1 LSLKKRRRLEIN
13 GAIKAMAAGGEDDET
28 GSERTCI
35 VTRKKSSPETMLRF
49 VRSPNGM
56 VVPDLKRKLPGR
68 GVWLIPSRSVVEM
81 AIKKKAFA
89 RAFKAETQTS
99 PGLAEEVGRLL
110 ERAARESFSLAN
122 KAGQVVAGYGK
133 VEEALGRG
141 QVLAVLH
148 ASDAADDGVRK
159 VGQLVRRSI
168 EAGANE
174 IKIITSLP
182 SDDLGLALG
191 RSHVIHAALLGGS
204 AALACLARMEFLR
217 VYGAVDNAALGF
229 ETQVTQPN

>member
-1 LSLKKRRRLEIN
+1 MPTAS
-13 GAIKAMAAGGEDDET
+13 DDEDT

-35 VTRKKSSPETMLRF
+35 VTRNRASPDTMLRF
-49 VRSPNGM
+49 VRSPDGL

-68 GVWLIPSRSVVEM
+68 GVWLTPSRVVLET
-81 AIKKKAFA
+81 AVKKKAFA
-89 RAFKAETQTS
+89 RAFKAETKT
-99 PGLAEEVGRLL
+99 PPTLAEDVDRLL
-110 ERAARESFSLAN
+110 ERSARESFSLAN
-122 KAGQVVAGYGK
+122 KAGQVVAGFGK

-159 VGQLVRRSI
+159 VGQLVRRAV
-168 EAGANE
+168 EAGAGQ

-191 RSHVIHAALLGGS
+191 RSHVIHAALLSGS
-204 AALACLARMEFLR
+204 AALACLARMEFLG
-217 VYGAVDNAALGF
+217 VYRAADDVVQGF
-229 ETQVTQPN
+229 DTQVNQPA

>member
-1 LSLKKRRRLEIN
+1 MPTGS
-13 GAIKAMAAGGEDDET
+13 DDEDK

-35 VTRKKSSPETMLRF
+35 VTRNRASPDAMLRF
-49 VRSPNGM
+49 VRSPDGI

-68 GVWLIPSRSVVEM
+68 GVWLTPSRPVLET

-89 RAFKAETQTS
+89 RAFKAETQT
-99 PGLAEEVGRLL
+99 PPTLAEDVDRLL

-122 KAGQVVAGYGK
+122 KAGQVVAGFGK

-159 VGQLVRRSI
+159 VGQLVRRAV
-168 EAGANE
+168 EAGAGQ
-174 IKIITSLP
+174 IKIVTSLP

-191 RSHVIHAALLGGS
+191 RSHVIHAALLSGS
-204 AALACLARMEFLR
+204 AAMACLGRMEFL
-217 VYGAVDNAALGF
+217 GAYRAADNAVQSLD
-229 ETQVTQPN
+229 TQVNQPD

>member
-1 LSLKKRRRLEIN
+1 
-13 GAIKAMAAGGEDDET
+13 
-28 GSERTCI
+28 
-35 VTRKKSSPETMLRF
+35 
-49 VRSPNGM
+49 
-56 VVPDLKRKLPGR
+56 
-68 GVWLIPSRSVVEM
+68 M

-89 RAFKAETQTS
+89 RAFKAETKTPPS
-99 PGLAEEVGRLL
+99 LGEDVDRLL

-122 KAGQVVAGYGK
+122 KAGQVVAGFGK

-159 VGQLVRRSI
+159 VGQLVRRSM

-204 AALACLARMEFLR
+204 AALACVARMEFLEAYR
-217 VYGAVDNAALGF
+217 AADDAAHGF

>member
-1 LSLKKRRRLEIN
+1 VIE
-13 GAIKAMAAGGEDDET
+13 AMPTGSDDEDT

-35 VTRKKSSPETMLRF
+35 VTRNRASPDTMLRF
-49 VRSPNGM
+49 VRSPDGV

-68 GVWLIPSRSVVEM
+68 GVWLTPSRVVLET
-81 AIKKKAFA
+81 AVKKKAFA
-89 RAFKAETQTS
+89 RAFKAETQT
-99 PGLAEEVGRLL
+99 PPTLAEDVDRLL

-122 KAGQVVAGYGK
+122 KAGQVVAGFGK

-141 QVLAVLH
+141 QVMAVLR

-159 VGQLVRRSI
+159 VGQLVRRAV
-168 EAGANE
+168 EAGAGQ

-191 RSHVIHAALLGGS
+191 RSHVIHAALLSGS
-204 AALACLARMEFLR
+204 AATACLARMEFLEAFR
-217 VYGAVDNAALGF
+217 AADNATQSLD
-229 ETQVTQPN
+229 TQVDQPD

>member
-1 LSLKKRRRLEIN
+1 MPTGS
-13 GAIKAMAAGGEDDET
+13 DDEET

-35 VTRKKSSPETMLRF
+35 VTRNRASPDTMLRF
-49 VRSPNGM
+49 VRSPDGV

-68 GVWLIPSRSVVEM
+68 GVWLTPSRAVLETAV
-81 AIKKKAFA
+81 KKKAFA
-89 RAFKAETQTS
+89 RAFKAETQT
-99 PGLAEEVGRLL
+99 PPTLAEDVDRLL
-110 ERAARESFSLAN
+110 ERSARESFSLAN
-122 KAGQVVAGYGK
+122 KAGQVVAGFGK

-159 VGQLVRRSI
+159 VGQLVRRAV
-168 EAGANE
+168 EADAGH

-191 RSHVIHAALLGGS
+191 RSHVIHAALLSGS
-204 AALACLARMEFLR
+204 AALACLARMEFLG
-217 VYGAVDNAALGF
+217 VYRAADDVVQGF
-229 ETQVTQPN
+229 DTQVNQPA